1 MKQKILLFVFFL
13 LLFTPLVL
21 ISKNKITLL
30 NNKGKKE
37 TPNTDVET
45 QIITKPVPLPYE
57 KILLSRMTNEQK
69 VGQIFIWGVEGT
81 SNLTPENKK
90 FIQTHKPG
98 GVLLMQRNISDENQL
113 RLLIQDIQ
121 STNSIPLFIS
131 IDQEGGVVSRLKW
144 NEILVYPQKSIKT
157 PQNAF
162 EISKQRGLLLKGYGI
177 NMNLA
182 PVIEYSDSSKSFVY
196 KRTFS
201 GDINEV
207 IEKSIASLSG
217 YRESG
222 IIPVAKHYPGHGNSI
237 IDPHY
242 NLPVIDIV
250 NDQWEEHSKVF
261 NIVIRDTN
269 LDALMVVHILFHKI
283 DSSPATISNIIIQE
297 RLKSSENFTGLILS
311 DDMEMNALDGL
322 RSPTELAEAALRAG
336 CDILIYSKYSLDNRY
351 HQQVVY
357 EHILNLVNKNLI
369 NIDEKVLKILQ
380 LKIKYGIIDRE

>member
-13 LLFTPLVL
+13 LLFTPLIL
-21 ISKNKITLL
+21 IAKNKITLL
-30 NNKGKKE
+30 NNKKTE
-37 TPNTDVET
+37 EIPNTDVET

-113 RLLIQDIQ
+113 KLLIQDIQ

-182 PVIEYSDSSKSFVY
+182 PVIEYSDSSKSFIY

-201 GDINEV
+201 GNINEV
-207 IEKSIASLSG
+207 IEKSIASLNG

-222 IIPVAKHYPGHGNSI
+222 IIPVAKHYPGHGNSV

-242 NLPVIDIV
+242 NLPIIDIV
-250 NDQWEEHSKVF
+250 NDKWEEHSKVF

-269 LDALMVVHILFHKI
+269 LDALMVGHILFPKI

>member
-1 MKQKILLFVFFL
+1 LFL
-13 LLFTPLVL
+13 LLFTPLLL

-30 NNKGKKE
+30 NKKTE
-37 TPNTDVET
+37 EIPNTDVET

-57 KILLSRMTNEQK
+57 KVLLSQMPNEEK

-113 RLLIQDIQ
+113 KLLIQDIQ

-207 IEKSIASLSG
+207 IEKSIASLNG

-222 IIPVAKHYPGHGNSI
+222 IIPVAKHYPGHGNSV

-242 NLPVIDIV
+242 NLPIIDIV
-250 NDQWEEHSKVF
+250 NDKWEEHSKVF

-269 LDALMVVHILFHKI
+269 LDALMVGHILFPKI

>member
-13 LLFTPLVL
+13 LLFTPLIL
-21 ISKNKITLL
+21 IAKNKITLL
-30 NNKGKKE
+30 NNKKTE
-37 TPNTDVET
+37 EIPNTDVET

-57 KILLSRMTNEQK
+57 KVLLSQMTNEQK

-81 SNLTPENKK
+81 LNLTPENRE
-90 FIQTHKPG
+90 FIQKHKPG

-113 RLLIQDIQ
+113 KLLIQDIQ

-182 PVIEYSDSSKSFVY
+182 PVIEYSDSSKSFIY

-207 IEKSIASLSG
+207 IEKSIASLNG

-222 IIPVAKHYPGHGNSI
+222 IIPVAKHYPGHGNSV

-250 NDQWEEHSKVF
+250 NEQWEEHSKVF
-261 NIVIRDTN
+261 NIVIRNTN
-269 LDALMVVHILFHKI
+269 LDALMVGHILFPKI
-283 DSSPATISNIIIQE
+283 DSSPATISNIIIQD
-297 RLKSSENFTGLILS
+297 RLKSLGNFTGLILS
-311 DDMEMNALDGL
+311 DDMEMNALEGL
-322 RSPTELAEAALRAG
+322 GGPTELAEAALRAG

-357 EHILNLVNKNLI
+357 EHILNLVNQNLI

>member
-13 LLFTPLVL
+13 LLFTPLIL
-21 ISKNKITLL
+21 IAKNKITLL
-30 NNKGKKE
+30 NNKKTE
-37 TPNTDVET
+37 EIPNTDVET

-57 KILLSRMTNEQK
+57 KVLLSQMTNEQK

-81 SNLTPENKK
+81 SNLTPENRE
-90 FIQTHKPG
+90 FIQKHKPG

-162 EISKQRGLLLKGYGI
+162 EISKQRGILLKGYGI

-201 GDINEV
+201 GNINEV

-222 IIPVAKHYPGHGNSI
+222 IFPVAKHYPGHGNSI

-242 NLPVIDIV
+242 NLPVIDIA

-269 LDALMVVHILFHKI
+269 LDALMVGHILFPKI
-283 DSSPATISNIIIQE
+283 DSSPATISNIIIQD
-297 RLKSSENFTGLILS
+297 RLKSLGNFTGLILS

-322 RSPTELAEAALRAG
+322 RSPTELAEATLRAG
-336 CDILIYSKYSLDNRY
+336 CDILIYSKYSPDNRY
-351 HQQVVY
+351 HQLVVY
-357 EHILNLVNKNLI
+357 EHILNLVNQNLI

-380 LKIKYGIIDRE
+380 LKIKYGVINRE

>member
-13 LLFTPLVL
+13 LLFTPLIL
-21 ISKNKITLL
+21 IAKNKITLL
-30 NNKGKKE
+30 NNKKTE
-37 TPNTDVET
+37 EIPNTDVET

-57 KILLSRMTNEQK
+57 KVLLSQMTNEQK

-81 SNLTPENKK
+81 SNLTPENRE

-261 NIVIRDTN
+261 NIVIRNTN
-269 LDALMVVHILFHKI
+269 LDALMVGHILFPKI
-283 DSSPATISNIIIQE
+283 DSSPATISNIIIQD
-297 RLKSSENFTGLILS
+297 RLKSLGNFTGLILS
-311 DDMEMNALDGL
+311 DDMEMNALEGL
-322 RSPTELAEAALRAG
+322 GGPTELAEAALRAG
-336 CDILIYSKYSLDNRY
+336 CDILIYSKYSPDNRY
-351 HQQVVY
+351 HQLVVY
-357 EHILNLVNKNLI
+357 EHILNLVNQNLI

-380 LKIKYGIIDRE
+380 LKIKYGVINRE

>member
-30 NNKGKKE
+30 NNKKTE
-37 TPNTDVET
+37 EIPNTDVET

-157 PQNAF
+157 PQDVF
-162 EISKQRGLLLKGYGI
+162 EISKQRGILLKGYGI

-182 PVIEYSDSSKSFVY
+182 PVIEYSNSSKSFVY

-201 GDINEV
+201 GNINEV

-217 YRESG
+217 YRKSG

-242 NLPVIDIV
+242 NLPVIDIA
-250 NDQWEEHSKVF
+250 NDEWEEHSKVF

-269 LDALMVVHILFHKI
+269 LDALMVGHILFPKI

-357 EHILNLVNKNLI
+357 EHILNLVNQNLI

>member
-21 ISKNKITLL
+21 IAKNEITLL
-30 NNKGKKE
+30 NKKTE
-37 TPNTDVET
+37 EIPNTDVET

-57 KILLSRMTNEQK
+57 KVLLSQMTNEQK

-113 RLLIQDIQ
+113 KLLIQDIQ

-157 PQNAF
+157 PQDAF
-162 EISKQRGLLLKGYGI
+162 EISKQRGILLKGYGI

-182 PVIEYSDSSKSFVY
+182 PVIEYSDSSKSFIY

-207 IEKSIASLSG
+207 IEKSIASLNG

-269 LDALMVVHILFHKI
+269 LDALMVGHILFPKI

-351 HQQVVY
+351 HQLVVY
-357 EHILNLVNKNLI
+357 EHILNLVNQNLI

>member
-13 LLFTPLVL
+13 LLFTPLIL
-21 ISKNKITLL
+21 IAKNKITLL
-30 NNKGKKE
+30 NNKKTE
-37 TPNTDVET
+37 EIPNTDVET

-57 KILLSRMTNEQK
+57 KVLLSQMTNEQK

-81 SNLTPENKK
+81 SNLTPENRE

-207 IEKSIASLSG
+207 IEKSIASLNG

-222 IIPVAKHYPGHGNSI
+222 IIPVAKHYPGHGNSV

-242 NLPVIDIV
+242 NLPIIDIV
-250 NDQWEEHSKVF
+250 NDKWEEHSKVF

-269 LDALMVVHILFHKI
+269 LDALMVGHILFPKI
-283 DSSPATISNIIIQE
+283 DSSPATISNIIIQD
-297 RLKSSENFTGLILS
+297 RLKSLGNFTGLILS

-351 HQQVVY
+351 HQLVVY
-357 EHILNLVNKNLI
+357 EHILNLVNQNLI

-380 LKIKYGIIDRE
+380 LKIKYGVINRE

>member
-13 LLFTPLVL
+13 LLFTPLIL
-21 ISKNKITLL
+21 IAKNKITLL
-30 NNKGKKE
+30 NNKKTE
-37 TPNTDVET
+37 EIPNTDVET

-201 GDINEV
+201 GNINEV
-207 IEKSIASLSG
+207 IEKSIASLNG

-222 IIPVAKHYPGHGNSI
+222 IIPVAKHYPGHGNSV

-250 NDQWEEHSKVF
+250 NDKWEEHSKVF

-269 LDALMVVHILFHKI
+269 LDALMVGHILFPKI

>member
-13 LLFTPLVL
+13 LLFTPLIL
-21 ISKNKITLL
+21 IAKNKITLL
-30 NNKGKKE
+30 NNKKTE
-37 TPNTDVET
+37 EIPNTDVET

-182 PVIEYSDSSKSFVY
+182 PVIEYSDSSKSFIY

-201 GDINEV
+201 GNINEV
-207 IEKSIASLSG
+207 IEKSIASLNG

-222 IIPVAKHYPGHGNSI
+222 IIPVAKHYPGHGNSV

-250 NDQWEEHSKVF
+250 NDKWEEHSKVF

-269 LDALMVVHILFHKI
+269 LDALMVGHILFPKI

>member
-30 NNKGKKE
+30 NKKTE
-37 TPNTDVET
+37 EIPNTDVET
-45 QIITKPVPLPYE
+45 QIITKPIPLPYE

-182 PVIEYSDSSKSFVY
+182 PVIEYSDSSKSFIY

-207 IEKSIASLSG
+207 IEKSIASLNG

-222 IIPVAKHYPGHGNSI
+222 IIPVAKHYPGHGNSV

-242 NLPVIDIV
+242 NLPIIDIV
-250 NDQWEEHSKVF
+250 NDKWEEHSKVF

-269 LDALMVVHILFHKI
+269 LDALMVGHILFPKI

-380 LKIKYGIIDRE
+380 LKIKYGIINRE

>member
-21 ISKNKITLL
+21 IAKNEITLL
-30 NNKGKKE
+30 NKKTE
-37 TPNTDVET
+37 EIPNTDVET

-57 KILLSRMTNEQK
+57 KVLLSQMPNEEK

-207 IEKSIASLSG
+207 IEKSIASLNG

-269 LDALMVVHILFHKI
+269 LDALMVGHILFPKI

-351 HQQVVY
+351 HQLVVY
-357 EHILNLVNKNLI
+357 EHILNLVNQNLI

-380 LKIKYGIIDRE
+380 LKIKYGVINRE

>member
-13 LLFTPLVL
+13 LLFTPLIL
-21 ISKNKITLL
+21 IAKNKITLL
-30 NNKGKKE
+30 NNKKTE
-37 TPNTDVET
+37 EIPNTDVET

-113 RLLIQDIQ
+113 KLLIQDIQ

-201 GDINEV
+201 GNINEV
-207 IEKSIASLSG
+207 IEKSIASLNG

-222 IIPVAKHYPGHGNSI
+222 IIPVAKHYPGHGNSV

-242 NLPVIDIV
+242 NLPIIDIV
-250 NDQWEEHSKVF
+250 NDKWEEHSKVF

-269 LDALMVVHILFHKI
+269 LDALMVGHILFPKI